1 MSKTL
6 SGSGDDSTLPAIG
19 LGTYRLR
26 GRRGADAVVS
36 AVRTGYRLIDSAFS
50 YENEGS
56 VSDGVARAIA
66 EGLASRAELIVTSK
80 VPGRHFGY
88 EQTLAAVEESA
99 ARMRSIGAIDL
110 YLIHWPNPEQN
121 KYVDTWR
128 ALIEAR
134 ERALVRHIGVSN
146 FLPEHID
153 RIEAAT
159 GVLPAVNQIESH
171 PRFPNTE
178 QIAYDA
184 ERGITTEAWSPIGR
198 GSDLLADPLIGEVAA
213 AHGVTAAQAVLAWH
227 MARGVV
233 PIPKSSSAGRQ
244 AENLAAAAI
253 ILDPAE
259 VETISSLGRPDGRLA
274 GQAPAVYE
282 EM

>member
-88 EQTLAAVEESA
+88 EQTLAAVEESV

-198 GSDLLADPLIGEVAA
+198 GSDPRIQGRWRTCP
-213 AHGVTAAQAVLAWH
+213 GG
-227 MARGVV
+227 ARSGGARTCW
-233 PIPKSSSAGRQ
+233 PTRSSARWQ
-244 AENLAAAAI
+244 PLMA
-253 ILDPAE
+253 
-259 VETISSLGRPDGRLA
+259 
-274 GQAPAVYE
+274 
-282 EM
+282 